1 MALKKCKECGKE
13 VSTSAK
19 TCPHCGVKDPG
30 VGAKEKLG
38 GFIVLFLIIGGI
50 WFYFSGDDETND
62 TKTVSATKTCAPT
75 DTQCLFDQNWPEA
88 AMQCRTPI
96 QKLSKYDYEWADGI
110 LTPMFSHA
118 RLNAKNNQ
126 MTFIGDKVKFT
137 NGFNAKVPMI
147 YHCTMNLKTQTVL
160 DVSVEQGR
168 L

>member
-38 GFIVLFLIIGGI
+38 GCLILIILVALAAI
-50 WFYFSGDDETND
+50 YFSRIDETNN
-62 TKTVSATKTCAPT
+62 TETVSATKTCTST
-75 DTQCLFDQNWPEA
+75 DTQCLFDQNWPKA
-88 AMQCRTPI
+88 AMQCKTPI
-96 QKLSKYDYEWADGI
+96 QKLAKYDYEWTDGI
-110 LTPMFSHA
+110 LTPMFSHS
-118 RLNAKNNQ
+118 RLDAKNNQ

-147 YHCTMNLKTQTVL
+147 YDCTMDLSSKAIL
-160 DVSVEQGR
+160 DVRVEQGR